1 MIKLLNVS
9 AVSVVYLIT
18 LLGIL
23 LIRIRIPSQLFFAIS
38 QAEAL
43 ANLFKSL
50 TTVIELLWAKIIN
63 VNLFVKRNS

>member
-1 MIKLLNVS
+1 MIKPLNVS

-18 LLGIL
+18 LLAIL
-23 LIRIRIPSQLFFAIS
+23 LIRIRIPSQLIFAIS
-38 QAEAL
+38 QAETL
-43 ANLFKSL
+43 VNLFKSL